1 MSRETGATM
10 NTDESVF
17 VSTYVVA
24 PEHSQVEGH
33 KLQGDD
39 TEDALETV
47 HRLGQLDGLVR
58 LPAHLRV
65 ATATQDDGTPL
76 GGEELGWGGGGGRG
90 GERGEEGKGTRGW
103 GGAPV

>member
-1 MSRETGATM
+1 M

-47 HRLGQLDGLVR
+47 HRLGQLDGLIGI
-58 LPAHLRV
+58 LNDLLV
-65 ATATQDDGTPL
+65 ALATQDDGTTL
-76 GGEELGWGGGGGRG
+76 IVRQRDI
-90 GERGEEGKGTRGW
+90 EREKQKKRAGDKSDESSIRSF
-103 GGAPV
+103 A